1 MKITKTTE
9 IMYVKYC
16 RNYVCVKN
24 YFYLAELP
32 KGPMATDALNI
43 PTVIR
48 HDLTSYSVVS
58 FPLYMRSTSI
68 FKFI

>member
-1 MKITKTTE
+1 MKITKTAE
-9 IMYVKYC
+9 IVTYVFV
-16 RNYVCVKN
+16 NTPKN
-24 YFYLAELP
+24 YIFLGELP